1 MKSPHYFIIEP
12 FDGKRYDNIRK
23 YGNCELIISSSQEDH
38 TVTNR
43 IGVVLDIPM
52 YYDGPIKK
60 GDLIVV
66 HHNVFRIYYDMQ
78 GNERSSWNF
87 YKDNLFIVD
96 IDQIF
101 LYRSKTGKWNAPFPY
116 CFIEP
121 IKALN
126 TNLMSTNEYESLH
139 GKVVYYPK
147 SNDIIKKNDVI
158 YFEPESEYVFE
169 IEGKKLYRMK
179 LKNICLKI

>member
-12 FDGKRYDNIRK
+12 FNGKRYDNIHK

-43 IGVVLDIPM
+43 IGVVLDIPL

-60 GDLIVV
+60 GDIVVV

-101 LYRSKTGKWNAPFPY
+101 LYRKPSGKWNAPFPY

-121 IKALN
+121 IKRIDSDIV
-126 TNLMSTNEYESLH
+126 STGEYESLH

-147 SNDIIKKNDVI
+147 SNNIINKNDII
-158 YFEPESEYVFE
+158 YFEPESEYIFE
-169 IEGKKLYRMK
+169 IDNRKLYRMK